1 MISIMPVLF
10 SVLYG
15 ERQRRYADV
24 GPARIV
30 PKRQGSKLRL
40 PEKGVVCRAR
50 FKQFA
55 FIVYRRKIA
64 RHGMTR
70 NGAAA
75 EPKEQRTT
83 ETRKWRV
90 YGNILDYMRC

>member
-40 PEKGVVCRAR
+40 PEKGVVCRAC

-64 RHGMTR
+64 RHGMTG
-70 NGAAA
+70 NGAA

-90 YGNILDYMRC
+90 YGNILDYMQC